1 MDLSLSSIEGFKI
14 TSYKNN
20 MKKLLMLGGGFL
32 QNFVIRKAKAMGYY
46 VLCLDA
52 NPKAI
57 GFQIADE
64 HAVINIVDEEA
75 CLAYAREKQVDGVLT
90 AATDFSVLT
99 MSRIAQEMHLPGV
112 NYASA
117 KIIKNKASVRKLL
130 FEAQADDTGY
140 SYEIDSLEAIDEVL
154 PKIKFPIMMKPVDG
168 SGSRGASKVEKAE
181 DFAKAAEFAM
191 SGSITHRA
199 VAEPFIDGKEYGV
212 ESFVDNGAVHVLAV
226 MQKDMTQPPYYAE
239 LGHALPS
246 GLSNELETKVK
257 SCVYRAIVAL
267 GVNHGSVNMDLLI
280 TKEGHVHIVDIG
292 ARMGG
297 NLIGSHIIPTGT
309 GIDYMGN
316 MIRAAVGD
324 ITNWKPEWM
333 PRPIATKLLALTPG
347 KVKAL
352 PDFDEIKIRYGVQI
366 EHHLHVGDTITPYRT
381 NLDGCGYVVA
391 RSFDVDESID
401 IAAKARNVIDGL
413 IVRE

>member
-1 MDLSLSSIEGFKI
+1 MK
-14 TSYKNN
+14 
-20 MKKLLMLGGGFL
+20 MKKILMLGGGFL
-32 QNFVIRKAKAMGYY
+32 QNFVIRKAKDMGYY

-52 NPKAI
+52 DPNAL
-57 GFQIADE
+57 GFKIADE
-64 HAVINIVDEEA
+64 YAVINIVDEDA

-99 MSRIAQEMHLPGV
+99 MSRIAEEMYLPGI
-112 NYASA
+112 NYNSA

-168 SGSRGASKVEKAE
+168 SGSRGASKVENAD

-199 VAEPFIDGKEYGV
+199 VAEPFIEGREYGV
-212 ESFVDNGAVHVLAV
+212 ESFVDNGVIHVLAV

-239 LGHALPS
+239 LGHAIPS
-246 GLSNELETKVK
+246 GLSDEVETKVK
-257 SCVYRAIVAL
+257 SCVYRAIYAL

-280 TKEGHVHIVDIG
+280 TNEGNVHIVDIG

-324 ITNWKPEWM
+324 ATNWKPEWQ
-333 PRPIATKLLALTPG
+333 PRPIATKLLALTSG
-347 KVKAL
+347 KIKEL
-352 PDFDEIKIRYGVQI
+352 PDFDEISMRYGVQI

-391 RSFDVDESID
+391 CGIDVKLSMALAADVRKFID
-401 IAAKARNVIDGL
+401 KT

>member
-1 MDLSLSSIEGFKI
+1 
-14 TSYKNN
+14 

-32 QNFVIRKAKAMGYY
+32 QNFVIRKATSMGYY

-52 NPKAI
+52 DPNAL
-57 GFQIADE
+57 GFKIADE

-75 CLAYAREKQVDGVLT
+75 CLAYAREKHVDGVLT

-99 MSRIAQEMHLPGV
+99 MSYIAEELHLPGI
-112 NYASA
+112 NYTSA

-140 SYEIDSLEAIDEVL
+140 SYEIDSVEAIAEVL
-154 PKIKFPIMMKPVDG
+154 PKVKFPIMMKPVDG

-199 VAEPFIDGKEYGV
+199 VAEPFINGREYGV
-212 ESFVDNGAVHVLAV
+212 ESFVDNGEIHVLGV

-239 LGHALPS
+239 LGHAIPS
-246 GLSNELETKVK
+246 GLPYALEEKVK
-257 SCVYRAIVAL
+257 NCVRTAIKAL

-280 TKEGHVHIVDIG
+280 NGDEVHIVDIG

-297 NLIGSHIIPTGT
+297 NLIGSHIVPRGT
-309 GIDYMGN
+309 GINYMAN

-324 ITNWKPEWM
+324 PADF
-333 PRPIATKLLALTPG
+333 RPVLDASPVATKLLALTPG
-347 KVKAL
+347 VVKAL
-352 PDFDEIKIRYGVQI
+352 PDFDALKMKYQVEI
-366 EHHLHVGDTITPYRT
+366 EHHLHVGDQINEYHT

-391 RSFDVDESID
+391 GGLTVEGAIELAKEVKNEID
-401 IAAKARNVIDGL
+401 KT